1 VFANKFKVSN
11 YFEEQN
17 KPLKEK
23 ESQVSSVVD
32 PMAESF
38 LYAQS
43 CLLRYVFFRWI
54 FWVWDGKN
62 VRNL

>member
-43 CLLRYVFFRWI
+43 RLLRYVFFRWI

>member
-11 YFEEQN
+11 YFEEQD

-32 PMAESF
+32 PMAESI

-43 CLLRYVFFRWI
+43 RFFAMYASGG
-54 FWVWDGKN
+54 FAEYATEKTSGT
-62 VRNL
+62 

>member
-43 CLLRYVFFRWI
+43 RLLRYVFFRWI
-54 FWVWDGKN
+54 CWV
-62 VRNL
+62 